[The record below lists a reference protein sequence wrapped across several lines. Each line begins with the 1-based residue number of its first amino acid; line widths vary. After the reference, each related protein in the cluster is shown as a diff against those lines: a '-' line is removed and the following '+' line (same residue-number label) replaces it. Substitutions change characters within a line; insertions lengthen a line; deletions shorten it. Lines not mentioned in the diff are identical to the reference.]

1 MHCKYRWQTDPQH
14 TNAGGC
20 AAHRSGRVGSDA
32 ATNANAPPPAI
43 HSLYTINSAKAVH
56 HERVK
61 WFWTKVSDQAGGER
75 GGKGERG
82 GTLTRKRESN
92 DRRSKTQIWLINQ
105 SLRYNGTNGRDKV
118 GGGSIEVRTKG
129 ERKERFYVI
138 NGKGNNLFDRRDVR
152 FRDLHRVGGEFTW

>member
-1 MHCKYRWQTDPQH
+1 MHH
-14 TNAGGC
+14 
-20 AAHRSGRVGSDA
+20 
-32 ATNANAPPPAI
+32 
-43 HSLYTINSAKAVH
+43 
-56 HERVK
+56 RVK

-105 SLRYNGTNGRDKV
+105 SLFYGTNGRDKV
-118 GGGSIEVRTKG
+118 VGDQSKFEQKG
-129 ERKERFYVI
+129 KEKNVLNGFYVI